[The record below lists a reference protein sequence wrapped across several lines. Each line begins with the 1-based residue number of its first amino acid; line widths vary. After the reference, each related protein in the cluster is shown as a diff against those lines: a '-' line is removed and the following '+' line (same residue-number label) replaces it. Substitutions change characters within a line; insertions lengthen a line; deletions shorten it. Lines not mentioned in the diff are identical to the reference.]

1 MSVIGEELRMLK
13 QLIMQQ
19 LDYLFGTLY
28 RLFIV
33 IKNYIITNT
42 KIFASGLLVF
52 IWILTM
58 FYIFS
63 YDPYKIATVY
73 PQSSRSFSLF
83 VLFLLTMT
91 FTFVKFRKDLFKDVP
106 DASKKSDYPT
116 IFGFNLKL
124 MLILI
129 AGYIIVNSFSRVL
142 ISFLTNSLVKTK

>member
-1 MSVIGEELRMLK
+1 MSVIGEELRQLR
-13 QLIMQQ
+13 QLIMEQ

-73 PQSSRSFSLF
+73 PQIIAQFLFLF

-91 FTFVKFRKDLFKDVP
+91 FIFVKFRKDLFKDAL

-116 IFGFNLKL
+116 IFGSTL
-124 MLILI
+124 
-129 AGYIIVNSFSRVL
+129 SCC
-142 ISFLTNSLVKTK
+142 